1 MLLLERFPAI
11 VSSSSSVQQSHIDRS
26 ERKEIFTPLQNV
38 TSKKVL
44 ILSNIAA
51 RIAYLL
57 SFLFS
62 GICMSLI
69 YELGVTAEV
78 WVMSEVVHKLVS
90 YLGWLENC
98 I

>member
-1 MLLLERFPAI
+1 
-11 VSSSSSVQQSHIDRS
+11 VW
-26 ERKEIFTPLQNV
+26 
-38 TSKKVL
+38 

-78 WVMSEVVHKLVS
+78 WVLSEVVHKVV
-90 YLGWLENC
+90 
-98 I
+98 